1 MSARTR
7 EPKQDSGDDGVPL
20 FRKLQ
25 QELSSE
31 VLRGKYRPG
40 ERLPSEADL
49 VAKYGLSRTTV
60 NKAIAELAKQGLV
73 KRNKRAGTVISR
85 DFHERFIL
93 PLYDISTDMKAR
105 GKVYSFRCVSRAIV
119 RNEGGQVAWP
129 DAAKNAK
136 ILKIEVL
143 HSAND
148 VPVMYEQRHVYIAV
162 ANGIER
168 EHFTKSPPSKWLLDH
183 VPWTRVQHR
192 VTAISVDEKLA
203 AILRIT
209 PGTPCVVVERST
221 FFFDQPI
228 TVVRMT
234 MAGERLD
241 VFGEYSLS
249 TI

>member
-1 MSARTR
+1 MT
-7 EPKQDSGDDGVPL
+7 PKKPMQESGTVDVPS

-25 QELSSE
+25 QELLSR

-49 VAKYGLSRTTV
+49 VTEFGLSRTTV

-73 KRNKRAGTVISR
+73 SRNKRAGTVISR
-85 DFHERFIL
+85 EFHGRFIL
-93 PLYDISTDMKAR
+93 PLYDISVDMKAR
-105 GKVYSFRCVSRAIV
+105 GKVYSFTCLSRSV
-119 RNEGGQVAWP
+119 VKNEGGQISWP

-136 ILKIEVL
+136 ILSLEVL
-143 HSAND
+143 HFAND
-148 VPVMYEQRHVYIAV
+148 VAVMHERRYVNVAV
-162 ANGIER
+162 ADGIER
-168 EHFTKSPPSKWLLDH
+168 ELFTKTPPSKWLLDH

-192 VTAISVDEKLA
+192 ITAISIDDKHA
-203 AILRIT
+203 AHLHII

-241 VFGEYSLS
+241 IFGEYSLS